1 MTMPGDGY
9 SFSDGSPFLGSELTR
24 AVLNGSVPIERLDD
38 MVLRIVAAWYQMGQN
53 NSSYPRPN
61 FSSWY
66 RTPRGPKYFGSD
78 GSGREELELGNT
90 YQDVRSEHDELARQ
104 VAAEGIVLLKNVG
117 NTLPFKTGNE
127 SRKALVVFGSDAAGN
142 PLGVNSCTDRGCNSG
157 TLGQGWGSG
166 SAEYSSF
173 SGPLAAISSKAAED
187 RTMLEY
193 ILDDGDYGRIYN
205 AASKTPN
212 ATCIVFVSA
221 DSGEGYIEVEGNKGD
236 RNDLKLWHGGDS
248 LILAVASKCKDTVVV
263 IHAVGPVD
271 MEEWIEHPNV
281 TAVLLAYL
289 PGQEAGS
296 SLVDVLWGTT
306 NPSGR
311 LPYTIGKSLND
322 YGPGAQVMYTPNHPI
337 PQQDFEEGIYVDYK
351 YFDKHEITPRFPF
364 GFGLSY
370 SNFSFENITVEIV
383 RNATKFP
390 PQSNITAATPLLNST
405 LPDPE
410 TLVFSRGLRR
420 VARYIYPY
428 LTTASISKGSYP
440 YPANYSITPH
450 SQSPVSMATLYD
462 VLLRVTAQVRNTG
475 TVPGKAVAQLY
486 LSFPSGTDVDFPV
499 GVLRGFE
506 KITVAAN
513 ATVQVVFELTRR
525 DLSYW
530 DEGTRSWRVPVDQ
543 EGRWGGYTIRVAG
556 DSRAEGVQT
565 VTERAEI

>member
-90 YQDVRSEHDELARQ
+90 YQDVRSDHDELVRQ

-127 SRKALVVFGSDAAGN
+127 TRKALVVFGSDAAGN

-173 SGPLAAISSKAAED
+173 SDPLAAISSKAAED

-221 DSGEGYIEVEGNKGD
+221 DSGEGYIEVEGNNGD
-236 RNDLKLWHGGDS
+236 RSDLKLWHGGDS

-281 TAVLLAYL
+281 TAVLLAHL

-351 YFDKHEITPRFPF
+351 YFDKHDITPRFPF

-383 RNATKFP
+383 RNATEFP
-390 PQSNITAATPLLNST
+390 PQINITAATPLLNST

-450 SQSPVSMATLYD
+450 SPSPVSMATLYD

-499 GVLRGFE
+499 RVLRGFE
-506 KITVAAN
+506 KVTVAAN